1 MKSLTDR
8 VVLILITMA
17 FILNGCVEIKMVDD
31 NKSNSKV
38 GNINIDKEQN
48 SVPVYGAYAED
59 IDKLLAVA
67 PIGSK
72 VTVDESENGDIHLK
86 IEKVFTARTTQ
97 ESTPTEEVVLEEEP
111 YQEEI
116 DSSLYGETITI

>member
-8 VVLILITMA
+8 VVLFLITMA
-17 FILNGCVEIKMVDD
+17 FILNGCVEIKVVDD

-38 GNINIDKEQN
+38 GTITIDEEQN

-59 IDKLLAVA
+59 IDELLAVA
-67 PIGSK
+67 PIGSE
-72 VTVDESENGDIHLK
+72 VTLDETENGDIHLR
-86 IEKVFTARTTQ
+86 IEKVFTARQ
-97 ESTPTEEVVLEEEP
+97 NQDNAQTEEIVLEEEP